1 MKISEL
7 ISLLERELKENGNVE
22 VHFDDDFYSQVTGV
36 EFLSEGLAF
45 FEFPETLCIRG
56 TAFYGKKEES

>member
-1 MKISEL
+1 MKISTLIEQLKTQQEL
-7 ISLLERELKENGNVE
+7 HGDVD

-36 EFLSEGLAF
+36 EYLPEGLDF

-56 TAFYGKKEES
+56 TAFYGKEKS